1 MSSFVDEFDS
11 LFCPLSTAIS
21 VDVRA
26 ELVKRSRDGI
36 LCNPENR
43 CLIWRCL
50 LGVLPG
56 DKSLWASH
64 LNRSVEEYYML
75 KDAVFPS
82 ITKTFDPLS
91 ESPETRSYFDDIEKT
106 KFIQGD
112 LDRLYMNGIDDQY
125 FQNAKRGKLL
135 LSVLFLW

>member
-1 MSSFVDEFDS
+1 
-11 LFCPLSTAIS
+11 
-21 VDVRA
+21 
-26 ELVKRSRDGI
+26 
-36 LCNPENR
+36 
-43 CLIWRCL
+43 
-50 LGVLPG
+50 
-56 DKSLWASH
+56 
-64 LNRSVEEYYML
+64 ML

>member
-1 MSSFVDEFDS
+1 MSSFVDEFDR
-11 LFCPLSTAIS
+11 LFDPLSTVVS
-21 VDVRA
+21 VDVRT
-26 ELVKRSRDGI
+26 ELVRRSRDGI
-36 LCNPENR
+36 LCTPENR

-56 DKSLWASH
+56 EKSLWASQ

-75 KDAVFPS
+75 RDAVFPS